1 MTPNDYLMKVLINYF
16 EELLLCTKLNE
27 LGMDKHRAN
36 ITLIEQKS
44 DTILSILKEN
54 NTKRINDLL
63 SLDKLIKEFPLL

>member
-1 MTPNDYLMKVLINYF
+1 
-16 EELLLCTKLNE
+16 
-27 LGMDKHRAN
+27 MDKHRTN